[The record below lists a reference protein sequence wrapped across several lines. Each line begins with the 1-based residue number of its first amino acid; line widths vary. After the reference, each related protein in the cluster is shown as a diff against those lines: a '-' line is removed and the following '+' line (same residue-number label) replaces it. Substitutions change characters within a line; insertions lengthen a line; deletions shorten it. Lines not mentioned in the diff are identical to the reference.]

1 MKKIYTT
8 LLMAATGIFGLS
20 VSAQVSLYGF
30 TQQSGTYSAISGG
43 TVFGTNTNDDQI
55 FASASSPAT
64 SNAIGPGI
72 PIGFNFIYNFNV
84 FDCIGVNNNGWIGF
98 GSSTY
103 TPAGVNLTNTG
114 SNYSAISSAAT
125 TSAVLQHRVAGFS
138 RDIQGSGTSSTS
150 LRVETIGSAPNRVCV
165 IQWANYKKFGT
176 GGTGDDLNFQ
186 IRLYETT
193 NHIEVVYGTF
203 ISNST
208 STSAEVGL
216 RGNSNQDFNNR
227 IVDATNPWPTSIQ
240 GTANTSAVTLN
251 NTGLSPS
258 SGQIYRWD
266 PPPPC
271 SGVPASNTVASTFSL
286 ICPGGASTLNL
297 VNSYSNTGIS
307 YQWFVS
313 NQSAVGPFTIVP
325 TATNSSYAANNVT
338 VTSWYQAV
346 VTCSVGPQSSTATPY
361 GVNIAGV
368 TINTVPYYEG
378 FEGITVNNQL
388 PNCSWSA
395 SNLPTINQT
404 YTLAAANN
412 RIPHTGSKFASFR
425 YGTNATGDYF
435 YSNGIQMLPGVT
447 YSAAVWYITDG
458 ALGWSNLSLNL
469 GSAQSSVGLT
479 SIASVTGAV
488 TGGFYQLLSNTFTV
502 STAGIYYVAIKCIGN
517 STPNFLT
524 FDDLSITI
532 PCQLNAPTVSLS
544 SSPALLC
551 SDQDITLSATGADE
565 FTWSNGE
572 VTSSITFV
580 PYSTN
585 ANISVVATNT
595 ASGCS
600 TTLTPTLAINLSPV
614 VSIYVPT
621 PSVCLGSSASLVALG
636 GANTTFSWSTGSAN
650 STTTVA
656 PTVATSYT
664 VTGTNAAGC
673 NASAVAMIGVNPL
686 PPVTAVSSAP
696 NELCAGET
704 ATLSGSGAI
713 SYQWINNSS
722 IILTQQAFVNPTS
735 STVYTLVGT
744 DFRGCTASAQVA
756 VNVSACVGINELSS
770 SLKGVKLYPN
780 PTNGVFTVELA
791 NGVSKQVVVTDVT
804 GRVVLNASSSADQ
817 INMTI
822 DGLAAGVYS
831 VKVISGN
838 ASQITKLIK
847 N

>member
-8 LLMAATGIFGLS
+8 LLIAATSILGLS

-30 TQQSGTYSAISGG
+30 SQFSGTYTAISGG
-43 TVFGTNTNDDQI
+43 TVFGTNANDDQI
-55 FASASSPAT
+55 YTNASSPAT

-72 PIGFNFIYNFNV
+72 PIGFNFTYNFNV

-98 GSSTY
+98 GSTTF
-103 TPAGVNLTNTG
+103 TPAGVNLSNTG
-114 SNYSAISSAAT
+114 SNYTGISSAAT

-138 RDIQGSGTSSTS
+138 RDLQGSSTTSTS
-150 LRVETIGSAPNRVCV
+150 LRVETIGTAPNRVCV
-165 IQWANYKKFGT
+165 VQWTNYKKFAA
-176 GGTGDDLNFQ
+176 TGDDFNFQ

-203 ISNST
+203 ISNAT

-216 RGNSNQDFNNR
+216 RGSSNADFNNR
-227 IVDATNPWPTSIQ
+227 IVDATNQWFASIA

-251 NTGLSPS
+251 NTGLAPSP
-258 SGQIYRWD
+258 GQIYRWD

-271 SGVPASNTVASTFSL
+271 SGAPASNTVASTFSL
-286 ICPGGASTLNL
+286 ICPGGGSTLNL

-307 YQWFVS
+307 YQWYVS

-325 TATNSSYAANNVT
+325 TATNSSYAATNVT
-338 VTSWYQAV
+338 TTSYYQAV
-346 VTCSVGPQSSTATPY
+346 ITCSVGPQSSTTTAY

-378 FEGITVNNQL
+378 FEGVTVNNQL
-388 PNCSWSA
+388 PNCSWAA

-404 YTLAAANN
+404 YTVAAANN
-412 RIPHTGSKFASFR
+412 RIPHSGSKFASFR
-425 YGTNATGDYF
+425 FGTNATGDYF
-435 YSNGIQMLPGVT
+435 YSNGIQMEPGVT

-469 GSAQSSVGLT
+469 GSTQSTVGLT
-479 SIASVTGAV
+479 PIASVTPV
-488 TGGFYQLLSNTFTV
+488 TGTFYQLLSNTFTV
-502 STAGIYYVAIKCIGN
+502 ATSGLYYVAVKCIGN

-532 PCQLNAPTVSLS
+532 PCSLNAPTVSLTT
-544 SSPALLC
+544 SPANLC
-551 SDQDITLSATGADE
+551 SDQDITISATGGDQ
-565 FTWSNGE
+565 FTWSTGE
-572 VTSSITFV
+572 IAPSITFI

-585 ANISVVATNT
+585 VNISVVATNT

-600 TTLTPTLAINLSPV
+600 TTITPMLTINPSPV

-621 PSVCLGSSASLVALG
+621 PSVCLGSSATLVAF
-636 GANTTFSWSTGSAN
+636 GANSYSWSSGSAN
-650 STTTVA
+650 STATVA

-664 VTGTNAAGC
+664 VTGTNNIGC
-673 NASAVAMIGVNPL
+673 KGTAVAMIGVNSL

-696 NELCAGET
+696 NELCTGET
-704 ATLSGSGAI
+704 ATLTGSGAI
-713 SYQWINNSS
+713 SYQWINNST
-722 IILTQQAFVNPTS
+722 IILTQQALVNPTS
-735 STVYTLVGT
+735 STVYTLTGT
-744 DFRGCTASAQVA
+744 DFRGCSASAQVA
-756 VNVSACVGINELSS
+756 VTVSGCVGLNEFSYSLS
-770 SLKGVKLYPN
+770 GVKLYPN
-780 PTNGVFTVELA
+780 PTNGIFTVELA
-791 NGVSKQVVVTDVT
+791 NGISKQVIVTDLT
-804 GRVVLNASSSADQ
+804 GRVVLTANSSENQ
-817 INMTI
+817 LNMSI
-822 DGLAAGVYS
+822 DGLAAGMYS

-838 ASQITKLIK
+838 ASQTSKLVK